1 MNMKK
6 IFLVLAVIAVSVVSS
21 FGQNKITSKKGEA
34 YLPEKGDWGISID
47 ATPFLDYT
55 GQLLSSSGASAP
67 TWNYLTNRQTI
78 IGKYFAD
85 EKTAYRVIVRLGLN
99 NFKRSATV
107 DQPTTSVI
115 TFPNLRPTV
124 EDEFKRSDNTI
135 AIGAGIEKR
144 KGKTR
149 LQGYYGA
156 DAYVFTSGRKDK
168 FTYGNK
174 LAPAPAVPA
183 VTVGNSYNFNNLVG
197 GANNITTDTY
207 GNLARVLENKTGR
220 TIGVGARAFI
230 GAEYFLFPKLSIG
243 GDFGFGI
250 SFSTTGKGE
259 LVTESIGFVGANQ
272 QVGQQ
277 TREVLGRRDF
287 SIDNSTTS
295 YGAALN
301 GANGAIR
308 LAFHF

>member
-1 MNMKK
+1 MKK
-6 IFLVLAVIAVSVVSS
+6 IFLVLAVVSVSVVNS

-34 YLPEKGDWGISID
+34 YLPEKGDWGISVD
-47 ATPFLDYT
+47 ATPFLNYT
-55 GQLLSSSGASAP
+55 GRLLSNAGASAP
-67 TWNYLTNRQTI
+67 NWNYLTGNQTI
-78 IGKYFAD
+78 IGKYFAN

-99 NFKRSATV
+99 NSKQSAFIA
-107 DQPTTSVI
+107 QPTTSVI
-115 TFPNLRPTV
+115 TFPNLQPLV
-124 EDEFKRSDNTI
+124 EDEFKRSNNTI
-135 AIGAGIEKR
+135 ALGAGIEKR

-156 DAYVFTSGRKDK
+156 DAYIFTAGGKDK
-168 FTYGNK
+168 YSYGNK

-183 VTVGNSYNFNNLVG
+183 VTVGNSTNFG
-197 GANNITTDTY
+197 SNITTDTY
-207 GNLARVLENKTGR
+207 GNTARVLENKIGR
-220 TIGVGARAFI
+220 TIGVGARVFI
-230 GAEYFLFPKLSIG
+230 GAEYFLFPKMSIG

-259 LVTESIGFVGANQ
+259 RTTESIGTVGANQ

-277 TREVLGRRDF
+277 TRETLGGRNF

-295 YGAALN
+295 YGSALN
-301 GANGAIR
+301 GACGAIR

>member
-1 MNMKK
+1 MKK
-6 IFLVLAVIAVSVVSS
+6 IFLVLAVIAVSVVNSN
-21 FGQNKITSKKGEA
+21 GQNKITSKKGEA
-34 YLPEKGDWGISID
+34 YLPEAGDWGISVD
-47 ATPFLDYT
+47 ATPFLNYT
-55 GQLLSSSGASAP
+55 GRLLSNSGSSAP
-67 TWNYLTNRQTI
+67 TWNYLTGNQTI
-78 IGKYFAD
+78 IGKYFAN
-85 EKTAYRVIVRLGLN
+85 ERTAYRVIVRLGLN

-107 DQPTTSVI
+107 DQPTTSVV
-115 TFPNLRPTV
+115 TFPNLRPVV
-124 EDEFKRSDNTI
+124 EDEFKRSENTI

-156 DAYVFTSGRKDK
+156 DAYIFTSGRKDK

-174 LAPAPAVPA
+174 LAPFPAVPT
-183 VTVGNSYNFNNLVG
+183 VTVANSYNFNLQVSD
-197 GANNITTDTY
+197 ANNIVTDSYT
-207 GNLARVLENKTGR
+207 NTARVLENKRGR

-230 GAEYFLFPKLSIG
+230 GAEYFLFPKMSIG

-259 LVTESIGFVGANQ
+259 RTTESIGVVGANF

-277 TREVLGRRDF
+277 TIETLGGRSF

-295 YGAALN
+295 YGSALN
-301 GANGAIR
+301 GAGGAIR